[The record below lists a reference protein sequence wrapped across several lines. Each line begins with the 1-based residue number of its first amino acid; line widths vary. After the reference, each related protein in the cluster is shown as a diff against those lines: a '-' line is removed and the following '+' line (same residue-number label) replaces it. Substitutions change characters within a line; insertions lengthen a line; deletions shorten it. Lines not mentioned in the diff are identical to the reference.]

1 MVMNPQDEQM
11 NKPRGGLLG
20 LFDKAMKADE
30 DTGLSP
36 LQNFA
41 AALDP
46 LILKDLRG
54 GEGIRQ
60 QGVQRA
66 ATMSKNKTV
75 DMLRQQGR
83 NDLADAVMNRT
94 IGPKEA
100 FSVMQSEKAAD
111 TAFQRQKDLA
121 AFSAGLK
128 APAAPKLYSEFAK
141 LNADLQA
148 GNISKDQYNAS
159 VQSFLNKNKMSIR
172 PFRDINRKKTKVVTV
187 GSVKIGGDNPISV
200 QSMTNT
206 LTTDIEAT
214 INQINQITEA
224 GGDLVRVSCPDKE
237 STQAL
242 KKIIAPKKNLS
253 FSENFFHMCFGKVPE
268 KEIVKAFDVSLI
280 LYAEHSFNVSTFT
293 ARTITSSLSDIH
305 GAITGAIASLKGP
318 LHGGANEE
326 VMHMMKKIKKPE
338 NALKWINNA
347 LKNKEVVMG
356 FGHRVYKSGDSRVPT
371 MREYFGKV
379 AKIKKDKTFEKIYDI
394 VEKVMI
400 KKKNIHPNVDYPTG
414 PTYHLMGFDTD
425 FFTPIFVISRI
436 TGWSAHIM
444 EQHAA
449 NKLIRPLAKYKGSKH
464 RTVMQLNQR

>member
-1 MVMNPQDEQM
+1 MSDDI
-11 NKPRGGLLG
+11 KKGLLG
-20 LFDKAMKADE
+20 IVVDE
-30 DTGLSP
+30 TEISKVMPEINSLTYRGY
-36 LQNFA
+36 A
-41 AALDP
+41 AQDLCARCDFEEVAY
-46 LILKDLRG
+46 LILNKELPNKKQLK
-54 GEGIRQ
+54 EFKKELSKEI
-60 QGVQRA
+60 
-66 ATMSKNKTV
+66 TLSKNLINILKQIPKKSHPMDVART
-75 DMLRQQGR
+75 
-83 NDLADAVMNRT
+83 AV
-94 IGPKEA
+94 
-100 FSVMQSEKAAD
+100 SVMGLEDKETKDNSPKANLRKAIRILAKTP
-111 TAFQRQKDLA
+111 TALA
-121 AFSAGLK
+121 AFYRL
-128 APAAPKLYSEFAK
+128 
-141 LNADLQA
+141 
-148 GNISKDQYNAS
+148 
-159 VQSFLNKNKMSIR
+159 
-172 PFRDINRKKTKVVTV
+172 RK
-187 GSVKIGGDNPISV
+187 G
-200 QSMTNT
+200 
-206 LTTDIEAT
+206 
-214 INQINQITEA
+214 
-224 GGDLVRVSCPDKE
+224 
-237 STQAL
+237 
-242 KKIIAPKKNLS
+242 KKIIAPKKNLT

-338 NALKWINNA
+338 NALKWITKA
-347 LKNKEVVMG
+347 LKNKDVVMG

-400 KKKNIHPNVDYPTG
+400 EEKNIYPNVDYPTG

-449 NKLIRPLAKYKGSKH
+449 NKLIRPLASYKGSKH
-464 RTVMQLNQR
+464 RKVIQLNQR